1 MQKEDVKEKREHGN
15 RYKPYGYYKS
25 DIPFGFP
32 NVELHWHPEVE
43 LNYVIEGCAEFICGD
58 EKLEVAKGDI
68 ILILPNMLHSIKV
81 SAGGRCVY
89 DTLVFNAS
97 MLGTEDTDRGAEEL
111 IKPLLKGEY
120 AMSCLIK
127 GDNEFR
133 ECVEGIF
140 EFVKED
146 TALADIRL
154 KSELMRFFWM
164 MFAKGKTDT
173 DKSSRQGGMEQ
184 LRAAVEYIN
193 RNYTENI
200 TIEKLAEESHLSR
213 SYFMAEF
220 KKNTGMG
227 AMEYVN
233 RVRIRVAERRL
244 WDGNDNIV
252 DICYDTGF
260 RNLSNF
266 NRRFKEKTGMTP
278 SEYRKAGK
286 KQSKRIST
294 DN

>member
-1 MQKEDVKEKREHGN
+1 MQKENVKEKREHGN

-32 NVELHWHPEVE
+32 NVELHWHPEAE
-43 LNYVIEGCAEFICGD
+43 LNYITRGCAEFICGD
-58 EKLEVAKGDI
+58 EKLEAGEGDI
-68 ILILPNMLHSIKV
+68 VLILPNMLHSIKV

-89 DTLVFNAS
+89 DTLVFDAS

-111 IKPLLKGEY
+111 IKPLLKGEFG
-120 AMSCLIK
+120 MSCLIK
-127 GDNEFR
+127 GDDEFR
-133 ECVEGIF
+133 ECGAEIF
-140 EFVKED
+140 NCIKKD
-146 TALADIRL
+146 TPLSDIRL

-164 MFAKGKTDT
+164 LFAKGKTDT
-173 DKSSRQGGMEQ
+173 DKSTRQSGMEQ
-184 LRAAVEYIN
+184 LRGAVEYIN
-193 RNYTENI
+193 KHYMENI
-200 TIEKLAEESHLSR
+200 TIEKLAEEAHLSR
-213 SYFMAEF
+213 SYFMAAF

-233 RVRIRVAERRL
+233 RVRIRMAERKL
-244 WDGNDNIV
+244 WDGNENIV

-286 KQSKRIST
+286 EQNMRVLS